1 MQFMQFR
8 GPLVALAVSVSVSV
22 IASLGQVGQVGASY
36 QFGTA
41 EKVLQG
47 TITVSAASSLNDSF
61 VEIAKAFRKENP
73 KVKVRFNFGSSS
85 SLVAQIQAGA
95 PSDVIAAADLS
106 NIEKLVKSGEVAGA
120 SYLKMFAR
128 NQMAIAVKPGNP
140 LKIKTVGDLKNV
152 KFLSLCGSTVPC
164 GQYGATVLKLARINI
179 NESKITRAVDAKS
192 ALNAVS
198 IGDADASIVYLTDVL
213 SAKKSVSLVK
223 IPKAL
228 NVDAI
233 YGVALLR
240 NSNNR
245 EATAFIAYL
254 LSVKGQELLQ
264 SFGFIKI

>member
-1 MQFMQFR
+1 MQFR
-8 GPLVALAVSVSVSV
+8 RPLVAIALAVSV
-22 IASLGQVGQVGASY
+22 IASLAGVGQSEAAYQLGAP
-36 QFGTA
+36 

-47 TITVSAASSLNDSF
+47 TITVSAASSLSDSF
-61 VEIAKAFRKENP
+61 VEIVKTFSKENP
-73 KVKVRFNFGSSS
+73 KIKVRFNFGSSS
-85 SLVAQIQAGA
+85 SLIAQIQAGA
-95 PSDVIAAADLS
+95 PSDVIASADLS
-106 NIEKLVKSGEVAGA
+106 NIQKLIKSGEVASA
-120 SYLKMFAR
+120 SYPKIFAR

-140 LKIKTVGDLKNV
+140 LKIKTVGDLKNA
-152 KFLSLCGSTVPC
+152 KFLSLCSSTVPC
-164 GQYGATVLKLARINI
+164 GQYATTVLKLARLNI

-213 SAKKSVSLVK
+213 SAKKSVALVK
-223 IPKAL
+223 IPKSL

-240 NSNNR
+240 TSNNR
-245 EATAFIAYL
+245 EVAVAFIDYL

>member
-1 MQFMQFR
+1 MQFR
-8 GPLVALAVSVSVSV
+8 RPLVALAVIV
-22 IASLGQVGQVGASY
+22 ISSLAGVGQGEAAYQLGAP
-36 QFGTA
+36 

-73 KVKVRFNFGSSS
+73 KVKIRFNFGSSS

-106 NIEKLVKSGEVAGA
+106 NIEKLVKSGEVTTA
-120 SYLKMFAR
+120 SYPKIFAR

-152 KFLSLCGSTVPC
+152 KFLSLCGLTVPC
-164 GQYGATVLKLARINI
+164 GQYGTTVLKLARLNI

-198 IGDADASIVYLTDVL
+198 IGDADAAIVYLTDVL

-228 NVDAI
+228 NVDSN

-240 NSNNR
+240 TSNSR
-245 EATAFIAYL
+245 DAAVAFIDYL
-254 LSVKGQELLQ
+254 FSVKGQELLQ

>member
-1 MQFMQFR
+1 MQFR
-8 GPLVALAVSVSVSV
+8 RPLVALAVSVSV
-22 IASLGQVGQVGASY
+22 IASLASVGQGEAAYQLGAP
-36 QFGTA
+36 

-47 TITVSAASSLNDSF
+47 TITVSAASSLSDSF
-61 VEIAKAFRKENP
+61 VEIAKAFSKENP
-73 KVKVRFNFGSSS
+73 KIKVRFNFGSSS

-140 LKIKTVGDLKNV
+140 LKIRTVGDLKNV

-164 GQYGATVLKLARINI
+164 GQYAATVLRLARINI

-198 IGDADASIVYLTDVL
+198 IGDADAAIVYLTDVL
-213 SAKKSVSLVK
+213 AAKKSVSLVK

-228 NVDAI
+228 NVDAL
-233 YGVALLR
+233 YGVALMR

-245 EATAFIAYL
+245 EAAAAFIVYL

>member
-1 MQFMQFR
+1 MQFR
-8 GPLVALAVSVSVSV
+8 RPLVALAVSVSV
-22 IASLGQVGQVGASY
+22 IASLAGVGQGEAAYQLGAP
-36 QFGTA
+36 

-47 TITVSAASSLNDSF
+47 TITVSAASSLSGSF

-95 PSDVIAAADLS
+95 PSDVIATADLS

-120 SYLKMFAR
+120 IYLKMFAR

-164 GQYGATVLKLARINI
+164 GQYAATVLKLARLNI

-198 IGDADASIVYLTDVL
+198 IGDADAAVVYLTDVL

-233 YGVALLR
+233 YSVALLR
-240 NSNNR
+240 TSNNR
-245 EATAFIAYL
+245 ETAVAFIDYL

>member
-1 MQFMQFR
+1 MQFR
-8 GPLVALAVSVSVSV
+8 RPLVVLAVSVSA
-22 IASLGQVGQVGASY
+22 IASLAYVGQVGAAY
-36 QFGTA
+36 QFGAA

-95 PSDVIAAADLS
+95 PSDVIASADLS
-106 NIEKLVKSGEVAGA
+106 NIEKLIKSGDVASAG
-120 SYLKMFAR
+120 YPKIFAR

-140 LKIKTVGDLKNV
+140 LKIKTVSDLKNA

-164 GQYGATVLKLARINI
+164 GQYGATVLKLARLNI

-198 IGDADASIVYLTDVL
+198 IGDADAAIVYLTDVL

-223 IPKAL
+223 ISKVL

-245 EATAFIAYL
+245 EAAAAFVDYL